1 MSITI
6 WSKTK
11 SGDRETYHIAAIC
24 HDGYVCHPSGRINYH
39 DHRRAHSVYVRTKE
53 GWEPLPA
60 EPDEVGNLA
69 VCKQCKNQLACV
81 AAKLEGGLIKLHKKD
96 LEHES

>member
-11 SGDRETYHIAAIC
+11 SGDKETYHIAAIC
-24 HDGYVCHPSGRINYH
+24 HDGYVCHPSGRVSYASKQA
-39 DHRRAHSVYVRTKE
+39 RSVYVRTKQ
-53 GWEPLPA
+53 GWQPLPA
-60 EPDEVGNLA
+60 EPDEVGSLA
-69 VCKQCKNQLACV
+69 VCKQCKNQLAC
-81 AAKLEGGLIKLHKKD
+81 AAARLEGGLIKLHKED